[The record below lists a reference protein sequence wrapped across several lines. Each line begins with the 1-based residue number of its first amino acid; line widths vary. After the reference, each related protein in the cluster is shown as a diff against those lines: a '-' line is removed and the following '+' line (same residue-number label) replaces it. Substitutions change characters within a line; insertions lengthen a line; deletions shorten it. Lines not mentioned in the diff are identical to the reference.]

1 MRSTYRYRREGVSD
15 IELGTPVQCRGDVSR
30 RHHRNPV
37 PVFIKNDVATRRA
50 GFAQYGHVTGANMF
64 GQAPAPI
71 RSTFQREPDNPA
83 PRVTS
88 NATRNWIV
96 EIDNAV
102 PIPPHTFQHH
112 VLNLPHIDKALQA
125 TGAKRLSTVLNPS
138 PTVTKPKP
146 PT

>member
-64 GQAPAPI
+64 GPAPAPI
-71 RSTFQREPDNPA
+71 RSTFQREPDHPA
-83 PRVTS
+83 PRVTCH
-88 NATRNWIV
+88 ATRNWIV
-96 EIDNAV
+96 EIEKAV
-102 PIPPHTFQHH
+102 HLSSAGHTSE
-112 VLNLPHIDKALQA
+112 LQSIMRITSA
-125 TGAKRLSTVLNPS
+125 TIC
-138 PTVTKPKP
+138 
-146 PT
+146 